1 MIFILLLILLLFI
14 IFILIFWIF
23 FFAFLILCSYF
34 KFKPRI
40 LTIRISGFFIRLINF
55 ISWKII
61 ITSFWTW
68 IFILFVWQI
77 IFLLINQLNLINFD
91 SSNIFKYFSLCIY
104 IHYQI
109 NPIIILHIFYNNRKT
124 IKYFYK
130 IYPIT

>member
-1 MIFILLLILLLFI
+1 MIFILLSILLLFI
-14 IFILIFWIF
+14 IFILIFGIF

-55 ISWKII
+55 ISWKIS

-68 IFILFVWQI
+68 IFILFVWLI

-91 SSNIFKYFSLCIY
+91 RSNIFKYFSLCIY